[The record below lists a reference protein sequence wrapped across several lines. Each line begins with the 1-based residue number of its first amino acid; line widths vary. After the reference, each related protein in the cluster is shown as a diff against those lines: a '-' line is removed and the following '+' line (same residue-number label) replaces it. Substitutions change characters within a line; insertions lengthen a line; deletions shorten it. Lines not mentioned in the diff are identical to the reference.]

1 MPSSIALEQ
10 AGCCCIFSLSSV
22 YETTA
27 HGYPSVANG
36 LPCCRG
42 VLQGR
47 SGSWRAKTCS
57 IELVH
62 NEASKGQLPCHVDG
76 SGAVAVTDADMDV
89 DSLRLVLFAG
99 D

>member
-27 HGYPSVANG
+27 HGYPSVHG